1 VNKNIII
8 IATYNAMPW
17 ISKCLESTKPYTVI
31 VVDNNSKDETVKFIK
46 DNYLS
51 ITILPQKENLGF
63 GAANNIGISYA
74 LKLGAERVFLLNQDA
89 YLENDTIEKL
99 IVVQNK
105 NQEFGVLSPIHLNG
119 NGERLDHNFSNYVNY
134 NSTPDFYSDFIL
146 KKPLPTVYEVPF
158 VNAAGWLISKYCL
171 EMIGGFD
178 PIFFHYGEDD
188 NYCQR
193 LRYHGF
199 KIGVVPQVFLRHDR
213 ENRIC
218 NSAATAADEGTFKRQ
233 ERAIKLKYANIN
245 TEDFIEVKQRIKKKY
260 KAAIKSFI
268 ELRFKTSKFYRREAA
283 MLKKIYP
290 EIAKSR
296 DINSKKGKHYLS

>member
-1 VNKNIII
+1 
-8 IATYNAMPW
+8 MSW
-17 ISKCLESTKPYTVI
+17 LSKCLESTKPYTVI
-31 VVDNNSKDETVKFIK
+31 VVDNNSTDETIYFIK
-46 DNYLS
+46 ANYPS

-99 IVVQNK
+99 IVVHNK
-105 NQEFGVLSPIHLNG
+105 NQNFGILSPIHLNG
-119 NGERLDHNFSNYVNY
+119 KGDRLDKNFSNYLNY
-134 NSTPDFYSDFIL
+134 DANANFYSDFIL

-158 VNAAGWLISKYCL
+158 ANAAGWLISKCCL

-199 KIGVVPQVFLRHDR
+199 KIGVVPNVFLRHDR

-218 NSAATAADEGTFKRQ
+218 NSANDGDDLVFERQ

-268 ELRFKTSKFYRREAA
+268 ELRFKASKFYRKEAA

-290 EIAKSR
+290 AIEKSR
-296 DINSKKGKHYLS
+296 CINSKKGKHYLS